1 MTESTIRPVA
11 LHFPHRVFE
20 SQNKM
25 DDYQAPDMR
34 YGDHSESTL
43 KNIFSLTDVST
54 RVDPYTRAELN
65 HLQWTYLYELGRR
78 PNIKHLTT
86 DECLNRLFAEFHDLA
101 WPFAMHGPYSPLI
114 HQMIDHMRHGYGA
127 TFRSPLLDQAL
138 REQLAGD
145 LSEDSTVLNI
155 KASLRENIDWK
166 NKLLPA
172 ATEIEIKKAIMK
184 SILPKFNRPID
195 SVNGMG
201 ITVHDIWSAQIT
213 LKSLH
218 IGDNDFRA
226 VIHYRVQDH
235 FGLDDADILKWA
247 FRQFRFFRI
256 WFVLQHYGP
265 LAQRPFISEMET
277 EVEISDTRG
286 I

>member
-25 DDYQAPDMR
+25 DDYQAPDMG
-34 YGDHSESTL
+34 YADHSEFTL
-43 KNIFSLTDVST
+43 KTLFSLRDVST
-54 RVDPYTRAELN
+54 HVDPYTRAEINRWSYEYVLSGKPRIN
-65 HLQWTYLYELGRR
+65 YLTKDQCLIHLF
-78 PNIKHLTT
+78 N
-86 DECLNRLFAEFHDLA
+86 EFHDLA
-101 WPFAMHGPYSPLI
+101 WPFAMHGPYMPLI

-138 REQLAGD
+138 KEQLVDD
-145 LSEDSTVLNI
+145 LSKGSTVLNI
-155 KASLRENIDWK
+155 KESLRKNIDWK
-166 NKLLPA
+166 NKLFPA
-172 ATEIEIKKAIMK
+172 TAESEIKEAIMNSK
-184 SILPKFNRPID
+184 LPKFNRPID

-235 FGLDDADILKWA
+235 FGLDDEDILKWT

-265 LAQRPFISEMET
+265 LAHRPFITEMET

-286 I
+286 K

>member
-1 MTESTIRPVA
+1 MTELTIRPVA
-11 LHFPHRVFE
+11 LHFPHRVFA

-43 KNIFSLTDVST
+43 KTIFSLADVSM
-54 RVDPYTRAELN
+54 RVNPYTRAEIEDPR
-65 HLQWTYLYELGRR
+65 WTYQYELGRR
-78 PNIKHLTT
+78 PNIRYLSTE
-86 DECLNRLFAEFHDLA
+86 ECLNRLFAEFHDLA

-114 HQMIDHMRHGYGA
+114 YQMIDHMRYGNGA
-127 TFRSPLLDQAL
+127 TFRSPLLDRAL
-138 REQLAGD
+138 REQLVGD
-145 LSEDSTVLNI
+145 LSEDSTLLNI
-155 KASLRENIDWK
+155 KESLRENIDWK
-166 NKLLPA
+166 NKLFPA
-172 ATEIEIKKAIMK
+172 AAENKIKEAIMGSK
-184 SILPKFNRPID
+184 LPKFNRPVD

-201 ITVHDIWSAQIT
+201 ITVHDIWAAHIT

-218 IGDNDFRA
+218 IDDNGFRA

-235 FGLDDADILKWA
+235 FGLDDEDILQWT
-247 FRQFRFFRI
+247 FRQMRFFRI

-265 LAQRPFISEMET
+265 LAQRPFITEMET
-277 EVEISDTRG
+277 EVEMTGTKG

>member
-34 YGDHSESTL
+34 YGDHSEATL
-43 KNIFSLTDVST
+43 KNIFSLTDVSA
-54 RVDPYTRAELN
+54 RVNPYTRAEIEAPG
-65 HLQWTYLYELGRR
+65 WTYPYELGRR
-78 PNIKHLTT
+78 PNTRYLSTE
-86 DECLNRLFAEFHDLA
+86 ECLNRLFAEFHDLA

-114 HQMIDHMRHGYGA
+114 HQMIDHMRYGYGA

-138 REQLAGD
+138 REQLVGD
-145 LSEDSTVLNI
+145 LSKDSTVLNI
-155 KASLRENIDWK
+155 KASLFQNIDWK
-166 NKLLPA
+166 NKLFPA
-172 ATEIEIKKAIMK
+172 AAERKIKEAIMN

-201 ITVHDIWSAQIT
+201 ITVHDIWAAHIT
-213 LKSLH
+213 LKSLY
-218 IGDNDFRA
+218 IGDNGFRA

-235 FGLDDADILKWA
+235 FGLDDTDILKWA
-247 FRQFRFFRI
+247 FRQIRFFRI

-265 LAQRPFISEMET
+265 LAQKPFISEMET
-277 EVEISDTRG
+277 EVEITEMG
-286 I
+286 GK

>member
-1 MTESTIRPVA
+1 MTELTIRPAA

-34 YGDHSESTL
+34 YGDHSEYTL
-43 KNIFSLTDVST
+43 KTIFGLTDVSA
-54 RVDPYTRAELN
+54 RVNPYTRAEIAAPG
-65 HLQWTYLYELGRR
+65 WTYPYELGRR
-78 PNIKHLTT
+78 PNTRYLSTE
-86 DECLNRLFAEFHDLA
+86 ECLSRLFAEFHDLA
-101 WPFAMHGPYSPLI
+101 WPFTMIGPYAPLI
-114 HQMIDHMRHGYGA
+114 HQMIDHMRYGNGA

-138 REQLAGD
+138 REQLVED
-145 LSEDSTVLNI
+145 LSKDSTVLNI
-155 KASLRENIDWK
+155 KESLRKNIDWK
-166 NKLLPA
+166 NKLFPA
-172 ATEIEIKKAIMK
+172 AAESEIKDAIIE

-201 ITVHDIWSAQIT
+201 ITVHDIWSAHIT
-213 LKSLH
+213 LKSLY

-235 FGLDDADILKWA
+235 FGLNDEDILKWL
-247 FRQFRFFRI
+247 FRQFIFFRI

-265 LAQRPFISEMET
+265 LAQRPFITEMET
-277 EVEISDTRG
+277 EVEITGTRG
-286 I
+286 